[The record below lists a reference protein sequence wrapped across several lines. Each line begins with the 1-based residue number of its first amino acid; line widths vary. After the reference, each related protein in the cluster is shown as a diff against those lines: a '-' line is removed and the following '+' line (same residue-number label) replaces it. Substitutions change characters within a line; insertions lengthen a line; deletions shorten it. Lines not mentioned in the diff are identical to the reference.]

1 MSAPVLSVR
10 GLRKH
15 FPIRS
20 GLLLRTRAWVRAVD
34 DVSFTVQPEETLG
47 VVGES
52 GCGKSTLARLIL
64 RLLEPDAGAVTA
76 LGEDLGAAGR
86 AQLKRLRRNMQ
97 LVFQDSHASL
107 NPRMT
112 IEDAVA
118 FSLTVHGTGR
128 REARARAGRLL
139 ERVGLDPRLYGRRYP
154 HELSGGQRQRVNI
167 ARALVLDPKLL
178 VLDEPVSGLDKSV
191 QAQVLN
197 LLQDLKAE
205 RALTCV
211 FISHDLSVIEY
222 VSGRVLVMYLGKVV
236 ETGTVNALAQAPK
249 HPYTQALF
257 ASAPSMD
264 PSKRFERPPI
274 TGDPPNPVN
283 PPSGCRF
290 RTRCA
295 YAMPRCADDAPPL
308 FPLAADH
315 HVACYLYDGA

>member
-1 MSAPVLSVR
+1 VR

-20 GLLLRTRAWVRAVD
+20 GVLLRTHAWVRAVD
-34 DVSFTVQPEETLG
+34 DVSFSVEPEETLG

-64 RLLEPDAGAVTA
+64 RLLEPDAGTVMF
-76 LGEDLGAAGR
+76 LGEDLLAAGR
-86 AQLKRLRRNMQ
+86 ARLKRLRRDMQ
-97 LVFQDSHASL
+97 LVFQDPHASL

-118 FSLTVHGTGR
+118 FSLTVHGAGR
-128 REARARAGRLL
+128 RAARARGWGLL

-197 LLQDLKAE
+197 LLQDLKVE

-211 FISHDLSVIEY
+211 FISHDLNVIEY
-222 VSGRVLVMYLGKVV
+222 VSGRVLVMYLGQVV
-236 ETGTVNALAQAPK
+236 ETGTVDALTEAPK

-257 ASAPSMD
+257 ASAPTMD
-264 PSKRFERPPI
+264 PLRRLERPPI

-295 YAMPRCADDAPPL
+295 YVMLRCADATPPL
-308 FPLAADH
+308 IPLAPDH
-315 HVACYLYDGA
+315 HVACYLYDGE